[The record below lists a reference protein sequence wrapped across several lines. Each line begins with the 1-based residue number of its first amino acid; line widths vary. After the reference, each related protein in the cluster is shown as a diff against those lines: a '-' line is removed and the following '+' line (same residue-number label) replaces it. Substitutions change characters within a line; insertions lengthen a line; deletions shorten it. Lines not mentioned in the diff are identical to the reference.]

1 MRSSRSAALRFL
13 VLGRELNRRCSVAVD
28 RRVAT
33 NAMGHRGTAT
43 GHGAGSY
50 SLANLRTR
58 EPRENSSVENARSL
72 FGTQRFKQSLAPIA
86 YLSVSR
92 GEGLRQT
99 ILALR
104 VTAPCRAARRR
115 YSCSTLAVLSQ
126 YSRSTLTRHS
136 AALRLRSADG
146 YALRGAEVHPQR
158 GSRRPHRRRTAAHR
172 TPECPPHP

>member
-72 FGTQRFKQSLAPIA
+72 FGTQRFKQALAPIA

-99 ILALR
+99 ILAP

-115 YSCSTLAVLSQ
+115 YSRSTLAVLSQ
-126 YSRSTLTRHS
+126 YSHTPQCRAAPPLGGRVRSS
-136 AALRLRSADG
+136 WS
-146 YALRGAEVHPQR
+146 
-158 GSRRPHRRRTAAHR
+158 GSSSTARVSPA
-172 TPECPPHP
+172 TSKTYGCPPHP